1 MGKTTRTLT
10 IALALALAASASA
23 FAGAIGG
30 KRYVGGIPEKGTKTE
45 GHRGPGSTHAYHGLV
60 SLRVSRRGGTVQV
73 SFTSPWPVLY
83 CYSTKQLQVQK
94 TRSVRIS
101 RSGSFTASVEER
113 FSPGPGLPPI
123 VQVVTGRFK
132 GRVATGKIET
142 RAAPCSGWTTFY
154 ATAQ

>member
-10 IALALALAASASA
+10 IALALALGASSIS
-23 FAGAIGG
+23 FAGAIRG

-45 GHRGPGSTHAYHGLV
+45 GHRGPGPTHAFHGLIA
-60 SLRVSRRGGTVQV
+60 LRVSRSGGTVQV

-83 CYSTKQLQVQK
+83 CYSTRALQVQR
-94 TRSVRIS
+94 TRSARIS
-101 RSGSFTASVEER
+101 RSGSFTAFIEER

-123 VQVVTGRFK
+123 VQVVSGRFN
-132 GRVATGKIET
+132 GRVVTGKIET